1 MKFFTIIILSSALL
15 FSACATKNS
24 KAPSQEQP
32 VKTQTDAEASAPE
45 KTQGQ
50 PQQQED
56 FAETQEEPQ
65 TFTQS
70 LIKFFSPSPS
80 PSQKEKMKEEQNKAQ
95 EESSAEETKQIPAKQ
110 EQYKDNPTKQKEPE
124 NTDKK
129 AETPANESEEQK
141 QFPEMNAYDDPEA
154 IILKT
159 EEGRLTSPFYFAQDA
174 ANEQTESLKKPVWFG
189 ETLKYNIGWS
199 FIVAGVAQLQTTRI
213 VDNNGTLAYELR
225 ADANSH
231 SIIDALFKVRDINIS
246 WLDIGA
252 EKSLGYWQSVREGK
266 YARDEWLTFNYE
278 NNTYN
283 NHRQDRDGNIKTQKM
298 VFEGEEVLDMLSA
311 LYYVRLQP
319 LPEKGEI
326 YFDIVN
332 RQKQYPLKVTV
343 LGKKK
348 VKVKAGEFNCIVVE
362 PQFSGEGI
370 FTAKGKSLKVWL
382 TDDERRLP
390 VKMSVEVFIG
400 SVTAELTEYSLSEQT
415 PNTSETK

>member
-1 MKFFTIIILSSALL
+1 MRFFTVLILSSVLL
-15 FSACATKNS
+15 LPACATKSN
-24 KAPSQEQP
+24 KVVSQEQGTP
-32 VKTQTDAEASAPE
+32 AQTPAIEQVEEEKQAPAQE
-45 KTQGQ
+45 Q
-50 PQQQED
+50 PSSD
-56 FAETQEEPQ
+56 ETQEEPQ

-80 PSQKEKMKEEQNKAQ
+80 PSQKEKLNEDQTKAEQKTTQKQTNKTAAEQHSKDGKAQ
-95 EESSAEETKQIPAKQ
+95 TKA
-110 EQYKDNPTKQKEPE
+110 E
-124 NTDKK
+124 NTDKN
-129 AETPANESEEQK
+129 AGTPTEEEQK

-154 IILKT
+154 VILKT

-174 ANEQTESLKKPVWFG
+174 AIEQTKSLKKPVWFG

-213 VDNNGTLAYELR
+213 VDSNGTLAYELR

-246 WLDIGA
+246 WLDITA
-252 EKSLGYWQSVREGK
+252 KKSLGYWQSVREGK
-266 YARDEWLTFNYE
+266 YARDEWLAFNYA

-298 VFEGEEVLDMLSA
+298 TFEGEEVLDMLSA

>member
-1 MKFFTIIILSSALL
+1 MRFFTVLILSSALL
-15 FSACATKNS
+15 LPACATKSN
-24 KAPSQEQP
+24 KVVSQEQGTP
-32 VKTQTDAEASAPE
+32 AQTPAIEQVKEEKQKPTQEPPAV
-45 KTQGQ
+45 K
-50 PQQQED
+50 
-56 FAETQEEPQ
+56 ETEEEPQ

-80 PSQKEKMKEEQNKAQ
+80 PSQKEKLNEEQTKAEQKTTQKQTNKTAAEQQSKDGKAQ
-95 EESSAEETKQIPAKQ
+95 TKA
-110 EQYKDNPTKQKEPE
+110 E
-124 NTDKK
+124 NTDKN
-129 AETPANESEEQK
+129 AGTPAEEEQK

-174 ANEQTESLKKPVWFG
+174 TIEQTKSLKKPVWFG

-213 VDNNGTLAYELR
+213 VDSNGTLAYELR

-246 WLDIGA
+246 WLDITA
-252 EKSLGYWQSVREGK
+252 KKSLGYWQSVREGK
-266 YARDEWLTFNYE
+266 YARDEWLAFNYA

-298 VFEGEEVLDMLSA
+298 TFEGEEVLDMLSA

-400 SVTAELTEYSLSEQT
+400 SVTAELTEYSLSE
-415 PNTSETK
+415 